1 MQQMTLPKSFPT
13 VLRPLALVCVLL
25 FATVHV
31 RADDSKSIRNF
42 TKAIIALA
50 PDIDPA
56 EAELVS
62 VTSHNTA
69 RRLAKE
75 WHVVPPANFQNFLI
89 HIGRRQYGYCFHWA
103 HGIGEQLKTL
113 HLKTLVL
120 YWAAADPG
128 TNLEHNVIVVT
139 ARGQAMRDGYLIDG
153 WRSCGRLIWW
163 PVKED
168 YYPWK
173 EDPKETAWLRDYE
186 PVKSSRATPRRKPTA
201 VGDRRAASPPQ
212 PPTRVGGETGSL
224 E

>member
-1 MQQMTLPKSFPT
+1 M
-13 VLRPLALVCVLL
+13 LRRLVFVCAFLLA
-25 FATVHV
+25 AAPA

-50 PDIDPA
+50 PDVDPV
-56 EAELVS
+56 EAELVA

-103 HGIGEQLKTL
+103 RGIGEQLKTL

-139 ARGQAMRDGYLIDG
+139 ARGQTMRDGYIIDA

-163 PVKED
+163 PVKKD

-173 EDPKETAWLRDYE
+173 EDPMETAWLRDDG
-186 PVKSSRATPRRKPTA
+186 PVNSSRARPRRKSTA
-201 VGDRRAASPPQ
+201 VGDRRAMFPSQAPA
-212 PPTRVGGETGSL
+212 RVGGDTGSL

>member
-1 MQQMTLPKSFPT
+1 MTLAKSFPI
-13 VLRPLALVCVLL
+13 VLRLLTLVCVLL
-25 FATVHV
+25 FAAVPV

-42 TKAIIALA
+42 AKAIVALA
-50 PDIDPA
+50 PDVDPA
-56 EAELVS
+56 EAQLVS

-103 HGIGEQLKTL
+103 RGIGEQLKAL
-113 HLKTLVL
+113 RLKTLDL

-139 ARGQAMRDGYLIDG
+139 ARGQAMRDGYIIDG

-163 PVKED
+163 PVKDD

-173 EDPKETAWLRDYE
+173 EEPKETAWIRDYG
-186 PVKSSRATPRRKPTA
+186 PVKVSQTTPRRKSNAIGRATA
-201 VGDRRAASPPQ
+201 PSQAPA
-212 PPTRVGGETGSL
+212 RVGGETGSL